1 MSICASQ
8 KGIAGTVIDGVCRD
22 LPVIRELEYPIFTKG
37 YYMSTGKDRVYVDRI
52 CEPVT
57 VSGLQIVPGDILLA
71 DDSGA
76 VVIPL
81 AMVET
86 VLKTAQEIAQA
97 EERIVQLVRAG
108 CTLKE
113 AREKTGYH
121 RLQTKDR

>member
-1 MSICASQ
+1 M
-8 KGIAGTVIDGVCRD
+8 
-22 LPVIRELEYPIFTKG
+22 
-37 YYMSTGKDRVYVDRI
+37 DRI